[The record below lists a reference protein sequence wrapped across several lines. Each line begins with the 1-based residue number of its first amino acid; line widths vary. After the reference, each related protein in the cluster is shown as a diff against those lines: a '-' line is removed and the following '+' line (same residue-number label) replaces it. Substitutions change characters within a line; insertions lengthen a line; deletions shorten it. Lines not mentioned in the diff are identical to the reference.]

1 MSPEYAMQGQYSVK
15 SDVYS
20 FGVLILEIISGKKNS
35 SFYQSDNGLYLVNY
49 AWKQWK
55 IGAALE
61 LVDPSLGDSYSRNEI
76 TRCLHIALLC
86 VQEDPNDRPTLTSV
100 VLMLTS
106 FSISLPLPRE
116 PSSFEQ
122 SMTISSLPL
131 TELESDQ
138 SNIKSKPLSVNDVSI
153 TELYPR

>member
-1 MSPEYAMQGQYSVK
+1 ME
-15 SDVYS
+15 
-20 FGVLILEIISGKKNS
+20 N
-35 SFYQSDNGLYLVNY
+35 
-49 AWKQWK
+49 
-55 IGAALE
+55 GAALE

-122 SMTISSLPL
+122 SMTIVARRKTPRAASPSWRWRFFSLL
-131 TELESDQ
+131 LEL
-138 SNIKSKPLSVNDVSI
+138 ILLGVA
-153 TELYPR
+153 T

>member
-1 MSPEYAMQGQYSVK
+1 ME
-15 SDVYS
+15 
-20 FGVLILEIISGKKNS
+20 N
-35 SFYQSDNGLYLVNY
+35 
-49 AWKQWK
+49 
-55 IGAALE
+55 GAALE